1 MKFEDKISEIQK
13 RMLSLALEFS
23 GEGVTAVYIYGA
35 RERNVLSFDAFF
47 KVDNKI
53 MRKESFNTKEIQWQF
68 LNLGMEDYSE
78 LCSVF
83 AENHQE
89 IPTQLKLI
97 YDNVNQKASANY
109 SYEKFFSHRDDLIPG
124 NIFEQWFKEEKQK
137 TENPYG

>member
-1 MKFEDKISEIQK
+1 
-13 RMLSLALEFS
+13 
-23 GEGVTAVYIYGA
+23 
-35 RERNVLSFDAFF
+35 
-47 KVDNKI
+47 

-109 SYEKFFSHRDDLIPG
+109 SYEKIFSHRDDLTPG

-137 TENPYG
+137 TEKPYG